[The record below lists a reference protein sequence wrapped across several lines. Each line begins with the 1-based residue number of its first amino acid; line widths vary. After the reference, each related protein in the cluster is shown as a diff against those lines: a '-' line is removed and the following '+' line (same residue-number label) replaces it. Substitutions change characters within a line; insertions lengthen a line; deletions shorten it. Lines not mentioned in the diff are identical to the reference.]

1 MKDMDTLQKQIWEK
15 EECRI
20 DDMIRQKYD
29 ALSWNPL
36 VPSAQDC
43 GIDSLFRHV
52 LYVIDCFLEREDGP
66 RELFIQLPVE
76 ELAPASCGEE
86 VQKNRR
92 IQFCGSVINNL
103 LRHTALETKRR
114 IVPEPN
120 EFIDRDFF
128 ACYNRGRW
136 STAQYNSTS
145 YRMED
150 VGTGRSVQHLF
161 NGEYVFRLKKYKRN
175 ISCNNTPEIL
185 EVLNG
190 YLKNLLNSCTNR
202 QYKSAV
208 VMSYLALQPK
218 ANDNRINPLWESPF
232 FDSAVRFCHKHSD
245 FTGRG
250 KPAEIVVVIG
260 DKNYRA
266 PEIWNMTPG
275 TKKIIYIGSEPPRD
289 NLLTYAFSVREMYR
303 YCAVN
308 AEQIYNE
315 PQIKYLKFPWLNER
329 KQELEGILDRCAET
343 DATLSTQIRQ
353 NCLRKLLLPFAN
365 ALFDSD
371 KLNALKADDDVKIAE
386 LLDIEAQGST
396 YDAIYD
402 WYHSLSYEGEN
413 PKWSYM
419 IKLSKSG
426 AICLPK
432 WNSFKQKLKR
442 SPDSPHVVLDGPSAS
457 RYDESYKYL
466 LRYCLYAEAEALYYE
481 GHEEFLE
488 QSLTHFIAKE
498 FAIYNGKLRQDWG
511 TCIDFNCSSDTGI
524 HNEELQL
531 EDFFQYENESCRHI
545 YSPSETAYSVRFVDG
560 SIVSISG
567 DVLLRSEDETC
578 QVSLSDLLLQFQRG
592 NTIVYYQ
599 TPENLDKIHCSAL
612 GCEPLY
618 GKVQQFA
625 NLWKK
630 RFVDY
635 YQRVR
640 VGSASDRDA
649 IEKIHSKCRLS
660 RNIIRIYS
668 KENNHLFLKEK
679 KNMEAMCTLLQLTS
693 DEKKYIMAAK
703 RFVDEKS
710 QFGRTLKQLV
720 FNLCLEQD
728 LVDEKQK
735 DYWNKLSQHYSKD
748 QILEWT
754 CKENQINNISE
765 N

>member
-1 MKDMDTLQKQIWEK
+1 MDTLQKQIWEK

-20 DDMIRQKYD
+20 DNMIRQKYD

-76 ELAPASCGEE
+76 ELAPACCGVD
-86 VQKNRR
+86 VQENRW

-120 EFIDRDFF
+120 EFEDRDLF
-128 ACYNRGRW
+128 AWINNRGHW
-136 STAQYNSTS
+136 IKALYNSKLS
-145 YRMED
+145 RMEH
-150 VGTGRSVQHLF
+150 VKTGSVQHCLRDIAF
-161 NGEYVFRLKKYKRN
+161 FRLKMNRDITY
-175 ISCNNTPEIL
+175 NNTPEIL

-190 YLKNLLNSCTNR
+190 YLGELLDSRTNR
-202 QYKSAV
+202 QYKSAA
-208 VMSYLALQPK
+208 VMSYRTLHPK
-218 ANDNRINPLWESPF
+218 ANDNRSNPLWESPF

-329 KQELEGILDRCAET
+329 KQELEGILDRCART
-343 DATLSTQIRQ
+343 DATLSPQIQQ

-386 LLDIEAQGST
+386 LLDIEAQKST

-402 WYHSLSYEGEN
+402 WYHSLSYEGKN
-413 PKWSYM
+413 PKWIYM
-419 IKLSKSG
+419 LELSESG

-442 SPDSPHVVLDGPSAS
+442 SPDAPHIVLDGPSAS

-466 LRYCLYAEAEALYYE
+466 LRYCLYAEVEALYYE
-481 GHEEFLE
+481 GHEEFLK

-511 TCIDFNCSSDTGI
+511 TCINFNYSSDTGI

-531 EDFFQYENESCRHI
+531 EDFFKYENEACRHI

-578 QVSLSDLLLQFQRG
+578 QISLSDLLLRNHRG

-618 GKVQQFA
+618 GKVQQYA

-630 RFVDY
+630 RFMDY

-649 IEKIHSKCRLS
+649 VEIIHSKCRLS
-660 RNIIRIYS
+660 RNIISIYS

-679 KNMEAMCTLLQLTS
+679 KNMEAMCTLLQLSS

-703 RFVDEKS
+703 RFIDEKS

-720 FNLCLEQD
+720 FNLCLEKD

-754 CKENQINNISE
+754 CKENQIKNISE